1 MKEYYWKGKAIS
13 DMDNPTLV
21 LCCNGISHWVNQMG
35 GQLSALPDFSNRT
48 DAVRWILVQADYLQ
62 WLSSPAQSE
71 FRVQNHLS
79 RFGEECRQDNSKRSW
94 WRRVLGK

>member
-35 GQLSALPDFSNRT
+35 DSYRLYQTLAIALTRYGGSWFKQTTCSGLV
-48 DAVRWILVQADYLQ
+48 VRPRV
-62 WLSSPAQSE
+62 SS
-71 FRVQNHLS
+71 V
-79 RFGEECRQDNSKRSW
+79 CKII
-94 WRRVLGK
+94 